1 MLWYLLFRPSLCRSA
16 HALVWALRIHCVP
29 NTFSPWFQAADIFCC
44 IIQQGFVYLDKQK
57 YLDCLSCLLPK
68 ESKMSITSL
77 FLHFCL
83 NLGCLFQL
91 CGAFGSPE
99 VGKYRVL
106 GHETSSTAM
115 PGSTPSWPCVVTSP
129 TEMETLLLIQDY
141 VSVEDSSTYWNLNY
155 RILCDFPWKR
165 SLHFHRIKCIQII
178 PVAWDTHI
186 LT

>member
-29 NTFSPWFQAADIFCC
+29 NSFSPWFQAADIFCC

-77 FLHFCL
+77 FK
-83 NLGCLFQL
+83 
-91 CGAFGSPE
+91 P
-99 VGKYRVL
+99 RVSFPTVWCFWL
-106 GHETSSTAM
+106 TRGRENTGHETSRTAM
-115 PGSTPSWPCVVTSP
+115 PGSTPSWPCVVISP
-129 TEMETLLLIQDY
+129 TETEALLLIQDY
-141 VSVEDSSTYWNLNY
+141 VSVEDSSTHWNLNY